1 MVGGEGRSGERGEE
15 REELSEEGGM
25 VEAVDVRRA
34 AARKAGLYKPRLAWI
49 AEYLASSSGERGR
62 E

>member
-1 MVGGEGRSGERGEE
+1 MVGGDGKSGERGEE
-15 REELSEEGGM
+15 REELREEGGIVDA
-25 VEAVDVRRA
+25 VEVRRA

-49 AEYLASSSGERGR
+49 AEYRANSSGERGR